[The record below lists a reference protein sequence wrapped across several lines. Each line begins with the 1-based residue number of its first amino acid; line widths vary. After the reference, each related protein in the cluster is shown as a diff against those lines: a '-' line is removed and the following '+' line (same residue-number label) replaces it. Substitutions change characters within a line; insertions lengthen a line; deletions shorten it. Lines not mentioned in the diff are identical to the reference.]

1 MARCFDGRLCV
12 QMVFTELVVKLRK
25 EGGSLKEHLEGLY
38 KKWGTFSFF
47 LVFVAD
53 QPFGQGMDISR
64 FGFFFSLSMCGP
76 C

>member
-47 LVFVAD
+47 LVF
-53 QPFGQGMDISR
+53 
-64 FGFFFSLSMCGP
+64 SLWLILFPHYLACPLDERKVPKSFA
-76 C
+76 